1 MPPLVSILIPTY
13 NRGEMLRQALGSA
26 LMQSYRQIEVLVSDN
41 HSTDGTLAVID
52 EFTRRDGRVRRL
64 ESPPGNASAMLN
76 IRNAFLA
83 AEGKFAVVL
92 ADDDFFLDYR
102 YVEQGVRILEDR
114 HLGLL
119 ICDCVL
125 GRPRREVTSLR
136 LGPVTS
142 GRHFFLNFWRGTYSI
157 PVISNLFDVN
167 MARSCEPWSDPT
179 ILYADVELWLKMMTL
194 TDVAYYEYPAVYY
207 RFHGHN
213 IVSTMS
219 LAMHRQNVRFIANAA
234 AFASFAFDERTLI
247 EWKKDMLLEY
257 WQLLLKEGQSPR
269 MSDLANLRAA
279 IGLTHEGLGRRRWLR
294 LLEYMR
300 RHYVRTAARRWQRA
314 TMPRSG
320 SIEGLAA
327 SGF

>member
-13 NRGEMLRQALGSA
+13 NRSDMLRQALGSA

-41 HSTDGTLAVID
+41 HSTDSTLAVID
-52 EFTRRDGRVRRL
+52 DFVRRDGRVRRL
-64 ESPPGNASAMLN
+64 QSSAGNASAMLN

-92 ADDDFFLDYR
+92 ADDDYFLDYR
-102 YVEQGVRILEDR
+102 YVEEGVRILEDR

-142 GRHFFLNFWRGTYSI
+142 GRHFFLNYWRDTYSI
-157 PVISNLFDVN
+157 PVISNLFDVT
-167 MARSCEPWSDPT
+167 MARSCDPWSDPT
-179 ILYADVELWLKMMTL
+179 VLYADVELWLKMMTL

-207 RFHGHN
+207 RFHGQN

-219 LAMHRQNVRFIANAA
+219 LAMHKQNVRFIANAA
-234 AFASFAFDERTLI
+234 TFASPAFDERTLI
-247 EWKKDMLLEY
+247 EWKKDMLVEY
-257 WQLLLKEGQSPR
+257 CQVLLKEGKSLG
-269 MSDLANLRAA
+269 MSDLRDLRMAT
-279 IGLTHEGLGRRRWLR
+279 GLAHEGFGRRRWLR

-300 RHYVRTAARRWQRA
+300 RHYVRTAARGWRRA
-314 TMPRSG
+314 TAPRTE
-320 SIEGLAA
+320 SIDGLAA
-327 SGF
+327 TGF